1 MSNLCSVPG
10 TVVQKSIYTCYPKF
24 KQIVI
29 HLLVLNSPLVGT
41 PVYLP
46 LFLLL
51 TAETRLGL
59 ELDPFASD
67 SAASGITGMFLQLFS
82 SIYYQLN

>member
-1 MSNLCSVPG
+1 M
-10 TVVQKSIYTCYPKF
+10 CYPKF
-24 KQIVI
+24 KQIGI
-29 HLLVLNSPLVGT
+29 HLLALNSSHVGT
-41 PVYLP
+41 PVFLP

-51 TAETRLGL
+51 TAETHLGL

-67 SAASGITGMFLQLFS
+67 SPASGITGMFLQLFS

>member
-1 MSNLCSVPG
+1 M
-10 TVVQKSIYTCYPKF
+10 CYPKF
-24 KQIVI
+24 KQIGI
-29 HLLVLNSPLVGT
+29 HLLALNSSHVGT

-46 LFLLL
+46 LVLFLLL
-51 TAETRLGL
+51 TAETHLGL

-67 SAASGITGMFLQLFS
+67 SPASVITGMFLQVFS